1 MARAHVFKRL
11 AGDRRAVSAVEFALI
26 APLLILA
33 YVSSVH
39 LTLALSAD
47 RKLTAAAATVADL
60 VAQNETVTSAVIN
73 DIFEAGRVLVQ
84 PFPAGDL
91 QMRIT
96 SVRADSNGVAQLV
109 WSEGLGMGARSPG
122 DLPSLPAGVLLP
134 DSGLVVVEMSYPYDT
149 PFTGVSF
156 GNSPSPKPPSC
167 GRAALPSSIWT
178 HRPASRVRASRL
190 PPPGRTVRMV
200 KAGRTMDPAPPA
212 RVMATAMARAIPVIP
227 AILRDRATQPVR
239 VILKGREIPVT
250 QAIRAIV
257 ACSAGWPV
265 GWAAGDSAPRIH
277 AKLSLLRLR

>member
-156 GNSPSPKPPSC
+156 GNFTFTET
-167 GRAALPSSIWT
+167 AFM
-178 HRPASRVRASRL
+178 RPRRSAFVDLDA
-190 PPPGRTVRMV
+190 PPGQPGQGQQT
-200 KAGRTMDPAPPA
+200 PPA
-212 RVMATAMARAIPVIP
+212 GQDGSDGQGGSNDGPGSSGQGNGNGNGP
-227 AILRDRATQPVR
+227 GNSGNPGNSQ
-239 VILKGREIPVT
+239 G
-250 QAIRAIV
+250 QGN
-257 ACSAGWPV
+257 SAGQGNSQGQGNSGNSGNSGNRGLL
-265 GWAAGDSAPRIH
+265 GWLAGW
-277 AKLSLLRLR
+277 LGGG

>member
-1 MARAHVFKRL
+1 MARTHIFKRL

-60 VAQNETVTSAVIN
+60 VAQNETVTSAAIN
-73 DIFEAGRVLVQ
+73 DIFEAGRVLLQ
-84 PFPAGDL
+84 PFPAGNL

-134 DSGLVVVEMSYPYDT
+134 DSGVVVVEMSYPYDT

-156 GNSPSPKPPSC
+156 GNFTFTETAFMRPRRSAFVDLGAPS
-167 GRAALPSSIWT
+167 GQ
-178 HRPASRVRASRL
+178 
-190 PPPGRTVRMV
+190 PGQGQGQHT
-200 KAGRTMDPAPPA
+200 PPA
-212 RVMATAMARAIPVIP
+212 GQDGSGDQGGSNDGGGSSGQDNGNGNGPGNSGNP
-227 AILRDRATQPVR
+227 GNPGNSQ
-239 VILKGREIPVT
+239 G
-250 QAIRAIV
+250 QGN
-257 ACSAGWPV
+257 SAGQ
-265 GWAAGDSAPRIH
+265 GNSGGRG
-277 AKLSLLRLR
+277 RRG